1 MSDLEQVFKSLEPDK
16 PVKKKRVL
24 TDKQKEALAR
34 GREKR
39 AERIRNK
46 LNKQAEKDMVK
57 EQKEQRKTKKALIK
71 EQEEV
76 REKQSKNEEEK
87 YLNNFREKIST
98 VKNQVLDKIDDPKVW
113 KSMKTYFNNVKI
125 EKRED
130 VDLLKDKL
138 LKDLNQI
145 KNKSNNNKNE

>member
-1 MSDLEQVFKSLEPDK
+1 MSDLEQVFKSLEPTK

-24 TDKQKEALAR
+24 TDKQKEALQI

-46 LNKQAEKDMVK
+46 LNNQAEKDMVK
-57 EQKEQRKTKKALIK
+57 EQKEQRKTKKTLIK

-76 REKQSKNEEEK
+76 REKQSQNEEEK
-87 YLNNFREKIST
+87 YINNFKEKIST

-125 EKRED
+125 EKKDD

-138 LKDLNQI
+138 LKDLNEI